1 MDGPHMSGP
10 NDQAM
15 AEPSNPVSNGI
26 NWVVNQGMDLLGYN
40 TRRRDP
46 SEDNPFYRD
55 NAQFMPGWSMP
66 GSGLPSGAYA
76 QDRATNYVGHPD
88 RNDPDG
94 TNVWDNVRR
103 SLVQQEGDR
112 IHERQSQGESGRLS
126 FGDLYGAHVNAYD
139 QSSRD
144 PTTGQDNSHGKGGH
158 NGFIDPASFAL
169 AVYGAPALEAMGIN
183 SGPIT
188 GTSIDMFN
196 DPTDSATGGWLKRMG
211 LSAGEM
217 GAGALAMATGH
228 PLLGLGMMGLGAF
241 SGAYNTVT
249 ALRHGMLGEIGGGIA
264 NGARSLWNGA
274 GNLVSGAGSAIGNGA
289 KSLWNGASNIVSGA
303 GNAIGNGV
311 SAVGSGISN
320 AVSGA
325 GNAIGNGARSLWNGA
340 SNLVS
345 GAGNAIGS
353 GVSAVGSGVSNAVS
367 GAGRAISSGFH
378 KLFG

>member
-1 MDGPHMSGP
+1 MSGP

-55 NAQFMPGWSMP
+55 NAQYMPGWSMP

-112 IHERQSQGESGRLS
+112 IAERQSQGESGRLS
-126 FGDLYGAHVNAYD
+126 FWDLYGAHVNAYD
-139 QSSRD
+139 QSSLD
-144 PTTGQDNSHGKGGH
+144 PTTGQDNTHGRGGH

-169 AVYGAPALEAMGIN
+169 AVYGAPALEAVGIN

-188 GTSIDMFN
+188 GTSIDLFN

-211 LSAGEM
+211 LSAAEIGT
-217 GAGALAMATGH
+217 GAMAMATGH
-228 PLLGLGMMGLGAF
+228 PLIGLGMMGLGTF

-274 GNLVSGAGSAIGNGA
+274 GDVM
-289 KSLWNGASNIVSGA
+289 
-303 GNAIGNGV
+303 
-311 SAVGSGISN
+311 
-320 AVSGA
+320 SGA

-340 SNLVS
+340 GDVMSGAGNAIGRGVSAVGSGVSNAVS
-345 GAGNAIGS
+345 GAGNAIGR

-367 GAGRAISSGFH
+367 GAGRAISNGFSR
-378 KLFG
+378 LFG

>member
-1 MDGPHMSGP
+1 MSGP

-15 AEPSNPVSNGI
+15 AETTNPISNGV
-26 NWVVNQGMDLLGYN
+26 NWAVNQGMDLLGYN

-46 SEDNPFYRD
+46 SEDNSFYRD
-55 NAQFMPGWSMP
+55 NAQYMPGWSMP

-88 RNDPDG
+88 RDNPDS

-103 SLVQQEGDR
+103 SLVQQEGAR
-112 IHERQSQGESGRLS
+112 IQERQAAGESGRLS
-126 FGDLYGAHVNAYD
+126 FMDLYGAHVNAYD
-139 QSSRD
+139 NSSRD
-144 PTTGQDNSHGKGGH
+144 PRTGQDNSHGAGGH

-169 AVYGAPALEAMGIN
+169 AVYGAPALEAIGIN

-211 LSAGEM
+211 LAGGEI
-217 GAGALAMATGH
+217 GAGAAAMATGH
-228 PLLGLGMMGLGAF
+228 PLIGAGLMGLGAF

-274 GNLVSGAGSAIGNGA
+274 GNLVSGAGSAISNG
-289 KSLWNGASNIVSGA
+289 LGAA
-303 GNAIGNGV
+303 GT
-311 SAVGSGISN
+311 GI
-320 AVSGA
+320 A
-325 GNAIGNGARSLWNGA
+325 NGARSLWNGA
-340 SNLVS
+340 SNMAAGAGSAISSGLGAAGRGVSNVVS
-345 GAGNAIGS
+345 GAGSMLSRGA
-353 GVSAVGSGVSNAVS
+353 SAVGGGISNAAS
-367 GAGRAISSGFH
+367 GAGRAISNGWHS
-378 KLFG
+378 LFG